1 MVSSVVLT
9 CSLLLIALG
18 MSAARVAHHQCPI
31 GDFMCASDGDCIP
44 ENWRCDE
51 EMDCEDGT
59 DERNCETYVRP
70 QENEDNPNGQVPV
83 HHSNSHR
90 GFHEHRRLHSDDALP
105 RQ

>member
-1 MVSSVVLT
+1 MCDFDEDCPDAADERN
-9 CSLLLIALG
+9 CSD
-18 MSAARVAHHQCPI
+18 HQCPI